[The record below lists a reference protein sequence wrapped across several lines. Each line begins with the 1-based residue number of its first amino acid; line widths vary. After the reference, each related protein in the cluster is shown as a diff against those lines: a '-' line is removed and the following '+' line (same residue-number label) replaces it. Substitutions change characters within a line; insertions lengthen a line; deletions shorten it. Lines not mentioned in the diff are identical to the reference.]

1 MNPSLKQLNVAL
13 CVAIVWAGILN
24 MDVSAASL
32 QVKQSSEVIE
42 AYRLCETFEHVL
54 GENLDFDR
62 AFEATFPRNKALRRA
77 IAIAGGE
84 FSDHDLASVDDELII
99 NAYKRRMELF
109 YLVLILAGPSAE
121 EAPIFFPPEIKD
133 MLQHQVPV
141 DPRGFRNFVLQLD
154 QDVARFRAHI
164 DRLGARYPAVA
175 DRIREF
181 KSGLLAAKFQP
192 PGDRKIEPIIGYYR
206 SDVLRKD
213 EPYYEIGSY
222 TIIKEDG
229 RMRIIGIRF
238 ITRLF

>member
-1 MNPSLKQLNVAL
+1 MNPSLKQLKVAL
-13 CVAIVWAGILN
+13 CVAIVWATILSV
-24 MDVSAASL
+24 DGFAVSL
-32 QVKQSSEVIE
+32 QVKQSSDVVQ
-42 AYRLCETFEHVL
+42 AYHLCETFEHVL
-54 GENLDFDR
+54 GETLDFDR
-62 AFEATFPRNKALRRA
+62 AYEATFPKNKALRRA

-84 FSDHDLASVDDELII
+84 FGGHDLASVDDELLI

-121 EAPIFFPPEIKD
+121 EAPIFFPPEIKA
-133 MLQHQVPV
+133 MLQHPAPA
-141 DPRGFRNFVLQLD
+141 DPRHFRSFVSQLD

-164 DRLGARYPAVA
+164 DRLVARYPAVA
-175 DRIREF
+175 DRNREF
-181 KSGLLAAKFQP
+181 KAGLLAAKFQP

-213 EPYYEIGSY
+213 EPYYEVGSY
-222 TIIKEDG
+222 TIIKEGG